1 MSAKCLVVYYSKTGN
16 TKIVA
21 EAIAKKMGGD
31 LCEINEQGV
40 ASPNVDPS
48 TYGLIVVGTPV
59 NGFSPSI
66 PIKGYL
72 THNGGKLSKYA
83 LYATYS
89 LTPMGTLGAMEKLVG
104 KKPIAT
110 EKFKS
115 AEIKLGKIET
125 KVDSFVSALKK

>member
-1 MSAKCLVVYYSKTGN
+1 MSAKCLVVYYSKAGN
-16 TKIVA
+16 TKTVA
-21 EAIAKKMGGD
+21 EAIAKRLGGD
-31 LCEINEQGV
+31 LCEVSEQGV
-40 ASPNVDPS
+40 VTPDVDPS
-48 TYGLIVVGTPV
+48 NYDLVVVGTPV

-72 THNGGKLSKYA
+72 TANGGKLSKYA

-89 LTPMGTLGAMEKLVG
+89 LTPMGTLGAMEKLVD

-115 AEIKLGKIET
+115 ADIKLGKIDS
-125 KVDSFVSALKK
+125 KVDSFVASLKK